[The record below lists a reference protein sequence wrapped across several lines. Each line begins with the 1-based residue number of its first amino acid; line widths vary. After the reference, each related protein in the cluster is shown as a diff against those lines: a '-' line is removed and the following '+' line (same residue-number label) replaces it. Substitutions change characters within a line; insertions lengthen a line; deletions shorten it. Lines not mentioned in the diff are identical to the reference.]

1 MARRAKL
8 SVLSGA
14 RDLREHV
21 LIEIAFCVAIL
32 HGDVINHIY
41 DSREQRRSGNGE
53 ARSFHVLR
61 IRGFVAAERAE
72 KWENVLANNREHF
85 CRREVLK
92 TRPPEISVRT
102 VTAVLPFRKNVA
114 LDRLLQTIS
123 FVFL

>member
-14 RDLREHV
+14 GDLREHV

-41 DSREQRRSGNGE
+41 DSREQGRSGNGE

-61 IRGFVAAERAE
+61 VGGFVAAERAE
-72 KWENVLANNREHF
+72 KWENVLGNNREHF
-85 CRREVLK
+85 CRREILK
-92 TRPPEISVRT
+92 TRPPKIFVRT
-102 VTAVLPFRKNVA
+102 TAVIFP
-114 LDRLLQTIS
+114 
-123 FVFL
+123 